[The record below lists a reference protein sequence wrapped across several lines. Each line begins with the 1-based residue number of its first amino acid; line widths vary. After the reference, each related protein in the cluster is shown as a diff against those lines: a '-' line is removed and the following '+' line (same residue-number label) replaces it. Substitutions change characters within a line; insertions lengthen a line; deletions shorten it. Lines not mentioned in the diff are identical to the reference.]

1 MRFEVLARHNY
12 GTLYI
17 ILCDCVA
24 GGKLWG
30 IHAR

>member
-12 GTLYI
+12 GTLDI

-24 GGKLWG
+24 GGQLWG